1 VPLHSKKDKSDR
13 SDFLEA
19 KRLARSGNLAR
30 ILSFA
35 WKAKSPNAKETTS
48 KGNNWGY
55 YWMEGR
61 NDRAVFP
68 TTELTLANAH
78 LISRSSAP

>member
-35 WKAKSPNAKETTS
+35 WES
-48 KGNNWGY
+48 KIAEREGNDQQWQ
-55 YWMEGR
+55 
-61 NDRAVFP
+61 
-68 TTELTLANAH
+68 
-78 LISRSSAP
+78 

>member
-35 WKAKSPNAKETTS
+35 WKAKSSQRKETTS
-48 KGNNWGY
+48 KGK
-55 YWMEGR
+55 
-61 NDRAVFP
+61 
-68 TTELTLANAH
+68 
-78 LISRSSAP
+78 